1 MSENKQKRGLFGRP
15 QQSAG
20 ENVRHETQKA
30 PRPRKKGRAGRIIG
44 TILLVM
50 VLTVIIFTGI
60 FMTWINTSLKG
71 HVEVYLDE
79 LETRVSTE
87 LYYLDAQSD
96 EWVMYQTL
104 YDEGENRIRVTL
116 SEIPKYLQ
124 DAAVAIEDKRFETH
138 HGVDLRGT
146 VRAIVSTLTGRGVQG
161 GSTIT
166 QQLIKNATG
175 DSETTV
181 KRKVTEIYRALE
193 LEKRYDKD
201 QILEAYLNRIYLGQ
215 SCYGVEAA
223 SRTYFGKSVSELTL
237 AQCASLIAITN
248 NPSQFGPFE
257 SEWSREQNRDRQLL
271 VLEAMLEQGKIS
283 QQEYDAAKAEEVVF
297 VNGYSNTGNYYG
309 DAVVAASDQ
318 ADEPAEEA
326 VATATYKARNSY
338 FTDALIEDVIEAL
351 MDEFGYDYA
360 TATKALFNKG
370 YKIYTTQ
377 NHEYQKIA
385 ERVFEDLNNT
395 PYTRTNSK
403 GETEQLQGAI
413 SVIDP
418 YTGYVV
424 AMVGGTGAKTTDRGW
439 NWATSVRPCGSAA
452 KPISTYAPALD
463 RGVITAASTID
474 DYPVLMLNDTPY
486 PKNDNGRFQGLT
498 TMRRALV
505 QSLNTCAVRVCMQL
519 STWESYDFM
528 TSKLGFT
535 TLTQSDSE
543 QVGAMALGG
552 YARGVTTE
560 EMAAAYGAFVNEGI
574 YTKPR
579 TFIRVEDN
587 AGNVILEN
595 DIQSNVAMKAS
606 TAALM
611 NSVLQDVV
619 SWGTGSAANFE
630 GMTLAGKT
638 GTTNDLKDRYFVG
651 YSPYY
656 VAACWVGYES
666 NSRVSSGG
674 VNPAVALWKN
684 VMSQIHAG
692 LEKKSFFSCA
702 DLVQVSVCSDS
713 GMLATEQCQMDPR
726 GSRVRT
732 EWVAVDNQPGGM
744 CTMHN
749 GGGMLDYTRD
759 YFAGYPDLVAEDSE
773 YVHWGNPIGGDEY
786 STPPG
791 GYGDSNDD
799 STTDDTQGGNTTD
812 DVTGDTAG
820 GNTADG
826 GGDNGTTGDTG
837 RDDDLAGLLGRLYTD
852 LTGVLTLAG

>member
-1 MSENKQKRGLFGRP
+1 MSDNPKKRRSLFGRP

-20 ENVRHETQKA
+20 QMKA
-30 PRPRKKGRAGRIIG
+30 DAAEQTVKPRKKGRAGRTIG

-50 VLTVIIFTGI
+50 ALTIAIFIGI

-71 HVEVYLDE
+71 HVEVYIDE
-79 LETRVSTE
+79 LETKVSTE
-87 LYYLDAQSD
+87 LYYLDAKTD

-104 YDEGENRIRVTL
+104 YSDGENRIWSSLDT
-116 SEIPKYLQ
+116 IPKYLQ
-124 DAAVAIEDKRFETH
+124 DAAVAIEDRRFMTH
-138 HGVDLRGT
+138 HGVDFRGT
-146 VRAIVSTLTGRGVQG
+146 VRAILSTLTGRGVQG

-166 QQLIKNATG
+166 QQLIKNVTG
-175 DSETTV
+175 DNQNTV

-193 LEKRYDKD
+193 LEKRYDKN
-201 QILEAYLNRIYLGQ
+201 QILEAYLNRIYMGQ

-257 SEWSREQNRDRQLL
+257 GEWSREQNRSRELL
-271 VLEAMLEQGKIS
+271 VLDAMLDQGKIS
-283 QQEYDAAKAEEVVF
+283 QQEYDAAKAEEVIF
-297 VNGYSNTGNYYG
+297 TNGYSNTGNYYG
-309 DAVVAASDQ
+309 NTVATQASQDEADDEKAV
-318 ADEPAEEA
+318 EA
-326 VATATYKARNSY
+326 VTNYRARNSY

-351 MDEFGYDYA
+351 MDEYGYDYA
-360 TATKALFNKG
+360 TAQTALFSKG

-377 NHEYQKIA
+377 NYEYQKIA
-385 ERVFEDLNNT
+385 ESVFEDLSNT

-413 SVIDP
+413 TVMDP

-424 AMVGGTGAKTTDRGW
+424 AMVGGTGTKTADRGW

-463 RGVITAASTID
+463 QGVITGASTID
-474 DYPVLMLNDTPY
+474 DFPAMLLNDTPY
-486 PKNDNGRFQGLT
+486 PKNDNGRFMGLAT
-498 TMRRALV
+498 VRTALV
-505 QSLNTCAVRVCMQL
+505 KSLNTCAVRVNMML
-519 STWESYDFM
+519 GTWNSYDFM
-528 TSKLGFT
+528 TSRLGFT
-535 TLTQSDSE
+535 TLTQADSE

-574 YTKPR
+574 YTRPR
-579 TFIRVEDN
+579 TFTRVEDSE
-587 AGNVILEN
+587 GNVVLEN
-595 DIQSNVAMKAS
+595 EIKSNVAMKSS

-611 NSVLQDVV
+611 NSILQDVV
-619 SWGTGSAANFE
+619 TRGTGSAAAFS

-638 GTTNDLKDRYFVG
+638 GTTNDLRDRYFVG

-674 VNPAVALWKN
+674 VNPATALWNK

-692 LEKKSFFSCA
+692 LENKSFFSSS
-702 DLVQVSVCSDS
+702 DLVQVNVCADS
-713 GMLATEQCQMDPR
+713 GMLATNLCEQDPR

-732 EWVAVDNQPGGM
+732 EWVAVDNQPQGM
-744 CTMHN
+744 CTMHD
-749 GGGMLDYTRD
+749 GSSMLNYSRD
-759 YFAGYPDLVAEDSE
+759 YFADFPDIVAEDSD
-773 YVHWGNPIGGDEY
+773 YVQWGNPIGGDG
-786 STPPG
+786 TALPPG
-791 GYGDSNDD
+791 WTDEDD
-799 STTDDTQGGNTTD
+799 SDTEDNDVTD
-812 DVTGDTAG
+812 DVL
-820 GNTADG
+820 
-826 GGDNGTTGDTG
+826 
-837 RDDDLAGLLGRLYTD
+837 DDLLGGIADALHGLY
-852 LTGVLTLAG
+852 

>member
-309 DAVVAASDQ
+309 DAVVAASDE
-318 ADEPAEEA
+318 ADEPAAEA
-326 VATATYKARNSY
+326 AATATYKARNSY

-463 RGVITAASTID
+463 RGVITGASTID

-498 TMRRALV
+498 NMRRALV

-519 STWESYDFM
+519 GTWESYDFM

-692 LEKKSFFSCA
+692 LENKSFFSCA
-702 DLVQVSVCSDS
+702 DLVQVRVCSDS

-837 RDDDLAGLLGRLYTD
+837 RDDDLAGLLGRLYTG